1 MVLIVSTLLLVA
13 GFETTTNLLGNGL
26 QVTLQYPA
34 IGEGVRDGSIPAPAF
49 VEEVLRYDSPVQLTS
64 HIGYDTT
71 VGGVPVSPGLG

>member
-34 IGEGVRDGSIPAPAF
+34 IGEGVRDG
-49 VEEVLRYDSPVQLTS
+49 
-64 HIGYDTT
+64 
-71 VGGVPVSPGLG
+71 